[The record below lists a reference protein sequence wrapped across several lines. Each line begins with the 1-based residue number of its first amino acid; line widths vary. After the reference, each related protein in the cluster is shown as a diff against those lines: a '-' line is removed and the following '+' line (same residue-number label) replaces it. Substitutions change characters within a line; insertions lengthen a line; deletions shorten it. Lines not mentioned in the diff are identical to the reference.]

1 MLTALDTNRDV
12 RPFAPW
18 LKTQGFRTVLRYYTA
33 LASPKALTRAEALAL
48 VAHGFTLGAVY
59 QDRGT
64 TAADFSADRGKAA
77 GQHALQYA
85 MQTIGQ
91 PRGTGLYFSV
101 DFDASQ
107 REISNHILPHFR
119 AVREALIEAGET
131 APSYR
136 IGAYGSGLV
145 LRNLLD
151 AGVIELAWLSMSSGF
166 RENKT
171 FLQSGRWNLHQKLE
185 IKNVNT
191 PAGKFSYDPNEV
203 AEAGCGDFTLELPQP
218 LAENEQAPRYRVN
231 ARSGLLLRKGPG
243 TEFARLRSLPAGTEL
258 HVLARSGDWAQVD
271 LQGDGLADGY
281 SHAGFLSPME

>member
-1 MLTALDTNRDV
+1 
-12 RPFAPW
+12 
-18 LKTQGFRTVLRYYTA
+18 
-33 LASPKALTRAEALAL
+33 LTRAEALAL
-48 VAHGFTLGAVY
+48 VAQGFTLGAVY

-64 TAADFSADRGKAA
+64 TADDFNAERGRAA
-77 GQHALQYA
+77 GQHALRYA
-85 MQTIGQ
+85 MHTIGQ

-107 REISNHILPHFR
+107 REINTHILPHFR
-119 AVREALIEAGET
+119 AVREGLIEAGESS
-131 APSYR
+131 PSYR

-166 RENKT
+166 RESKA
-171 FLQSGRWNLHQKLE
+171 FLRSGRWNLHQKLE
-185 IKNVNT
+185 IKNADT

-203 AEAGCGDFTLELPQP
+203 AEAGCGDFSLELPET
-218 LAENEQAPRYRVN
+218 LAVNPSAPRFRVN

-243 TEFARLRSLPAGTEL
+243 IEFDRIRSLPAGTEL
-258 HVLARSGDWAQVD
+258 NVLNRSGDWVQVD

-281 SHAGFLSPME
+281 SHAGFLSELA